1 MGGSQFICSFK
12 PKGSEEI
19 HWTRFNCRALHK
31 MKNQALKFI
40 FMQAK
45 DKRCCRSCQKEYQE
59 DYAEDGCNIPV
70 SGMKQQSH
78 VNWKK

>member
-1 MGGSQFICSFK
+1 
-12 PKGSEEI
+12 
-19 HWTRFNCRALHK
+19 

-78 VNWKK
+78 VNRKK